1 MHEPFIFIAIQQ
13 LILKWR
19 MSDTITQLQAAE
31 A

>member
-13 LILKWR
+13 QILKWQ
-19 MSDTITQLQAAE
+19 MSDTITQLQTAE